1 MEGTKDMI
9 RPSKLQIGD
18 EIRVIAPSRSA
29 KKLSE
34 EGIEK
39 AKFNLEK
46 LGFKVTFGK
55 NVDVCDLQDSS
66 SIEERITDLHD
77 AFKDPNVKGILTV
90 IGGFNSNELL
100 PYIDYDLLRQ
110 NPKVLC
116 GYSDITA
123 LTNAIT
129 QNCGFITYSG
139 PHFSSFQMEGL
150 QDYQTAYF
158 QKCFMQEDPYD
169 VHPSNQWS
177 DDLWFLN
184 EENRLYQNTKW
195 EVYSAGQA
203 EGVLIGGNLCT
214 LNLLQGTKYMP
225 HNDNAILF
233 IEDDEL
239 TNPVSFARDLTS
251 ILQSLGIIKGLLI
264 GRFQN
269 VSKMTE
275 EQLLFI
281 LNKHPLL
288 KEIPVLYNLDFGHTQ
303 PICTLPIGG
312 KVRLEANKRKIQ
324 LIEF

>member
-1 MEGTKDMI
+1 MI
-9 RPSKLQIGD
+9 RPNKLHVGD
-18 EIRVIAPSRSA
+18 EIRVIAPSRSR
-29 KKLSE
+29 KILSE
-34 EGIEK
+34 QGILK
-39 AKFNLEK
+39 AQANLEK

-55 NVDVCDLQDSS
+55 NVDVCDLQNSS
-66 SIEERITDLHD
+66 SIEERIADLHD

-100 PYIDYDLLRQ
+100 PYIDYELLKQ

-123 LTNAIT
+123 LANAIT
-129 QNCGFITYSG
+129 VNCGFITYSG

-158 QKCFMQEDPYD
+158 KKCFMQEEPYEIY
-169 VHPSNQWS
+169 PSNQWS
-177 DDLWFLN
+177 DDLWFLD
-184 EENRLYQNTKW
+184 EENRHYQNTEWK
-195 EVYSAGQA
+195 VYSAGHA
-203 EGVLIGGNLCT
+203 DGVLFGGNLCT

-225 HNDNAILF
+225 NTDSAILF

-239 TNPVSFARDLTS
+239 TNPVTFARDLTS
-251 ILQSLGIIKGLLI
+251 LLQSSGIIKGLLI

-269 VSKMTE
+269 VSKMSE

-288 KEIPVLYNLDFGHTQ
+288 KEIPVFYNVDFGHTQ

-312 KVRLEANKRKIQ
+312 RVSIDTNKGTIQ
-324 LIEF
+324 LLEF